1 MATLKEFENDDN
13 ATGVMPEY
21 RSRLTQISQYLN
33 RSVAKFMLDF
43 GIKVSAREYAND
55 TAALAAGLKKGDL
68 YSLPTGE
75 VRVIK

>member
-1 MATLKEFENDDN
+1 MATLKEFENADN

-21 RSRLTQISQYLN
+21 RSRLTQFSQYLN

-55 TAALAAGLKKGDL
+55 TAEGDL